1 MRQMMLTGG
10 GALLDNLA
18 SVLRQITG
26 LPVSVAENPL
36 ACVALGTGRALEEMK
51 ALNRLLISI

>member
-1 MRQMMLTGG
+1 MLEN
-10 GALLDNLA
+10 LDA
-18 SVLRQITG
+18 VLRQITG

-51 ALNRLLISI
+51 GLNRLLISI